1 MKKILVL
8 SSALVSIV
16 MLSACTSQATGG
28 VASKKSLDTDKDKAS
43 YSVGVNMAQSFKG
56 SENIVDMS
64 VLFQGFQDQM
74 AGKDLLLS
82 DSLRTVAIQA
92 LGKSMQEARIAN
104 VKIKGDSVLTA
115 NKAKEGVV
123 VTKSGLQYR
132 VITAGTGE
140 KPQASDLVTA
150 HYEGKLVDGT
160 VFDSSKKRGKP
171 IDFPVSGVIPGWT
184 EALQLMPV
192 GSKWE
197 LVIPAALAYGD
208 RANPRSPIP
217 PGSVLIFEVELLAI
231 KAPESAS
238 APGATAVPA
247 AATSAVKAKAS
258 AKATTKVSAAKT
270 AVPAKVVA
278 PAAK

>member
-16 MLSACTSQATGG
+16 MLSACTPG

-43 YSVGVNMAQSFKG
+43 YSVGVDMAQNFKG
-56 SENIVDMS
+56 SETVVDMS
-64 VLFQGFQDQM
+64 VLFQGFQDQI

-82 DSLRTVAIQA
+82 DSLRKVAIQA
-92 LGKSMQEARIAN
+92 LGKSMQESRVAS
-104 VKIKGDSVLTA
+104 VKVKGDSVLAA

-123 VTKSGLQYR
+123 VTESGLQYR
-132 VITAGTGE
+132 IITAGTGE
-140 KPQASDLVTA
+140 KPQASDLVSA
-150 HYEGKLVDGT
+150 HYEGRLVDGT
-160 VFDSSKKRGKP
+160 VFDSSIKRGKP

-208 RANPRSPIP
+208 RSNPRSPIP

-231 KAPESAS
+231 KV
-238 APGATAVPA
+238 PGAAAVPAA
-247 AATSAVKAKAS
+247 AATSAVKAT
-258 AKATTKVSAAKT
+258 ATTKVSTAKT
-270 AVPAKVVA
+270 VVPAKVAA
-278 PAAK
+278 PATK

>member
-16 MLSACTSQATGG
+16 MLSACTPQATGG

-56 SENIVDMS
+56 SETVVDMS
-64 VLFQGFQDQM
+64 VLFQGFQDQI

-82 DSLRTVAIQA
+82 DSLRTAAVQA
-92 LGKSMQEARIAN
+92 LGKSMQEARVAN
-104 VKIKGDSVLTA
+104 VKIKGDSVLAA

-123 VTKSGLQYR
+123 VTESGLQYR
-132 VITAGTGE
+132 IIAAGTGE

-208 RANPRSPIP
+208 RSNPRSPIP

-231 KAPESAS
+231 KGPAS
-238 APGATAVPA
+238 AAVPA
-247 AATSAVKAKAS
+247 AATSAVKAT